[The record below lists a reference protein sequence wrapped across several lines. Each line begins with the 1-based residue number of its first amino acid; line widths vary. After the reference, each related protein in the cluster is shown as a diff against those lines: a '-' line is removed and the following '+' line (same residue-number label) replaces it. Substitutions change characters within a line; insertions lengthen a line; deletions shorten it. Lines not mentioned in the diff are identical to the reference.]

1 MDDIQ
6 MLFALR
12 HDAVVRRHREEHE
25 IDAVGAGQH
34 VFDKPLVTGNIDD
47 ACRRPVRQVEVSESQ
62 IDRDAA
68 LFFFLQAVGI
78 LAGQGFNQAG
88 LSVIDMSGGADDVGH
103 IQF

>member
-1 MDDIQ
+1 MPLEHKGPIDGKPEVSSGR
-6 MLFALR
+6 LFVAR
-12 HDAVVRRHREEHE
+12 
-25 IDAVGAGQH
+25 
-34 VFDKPLVTGNIDD
+34 FK
-47 ACRRPVRQVEVSESQ
+47 EVSESQ

-103 IQF
+103 VLILDFRTSKLQTQNPKLQSLWVNPPRLAA